1 MATIIREIHNNSSCQ
16 NIHKITFIKN
26 NIKIKGRWIWMLLIV
41 WYIMRINSSHKLI
54 ISLVLRRLVVIRQR
68 MMDLINKDMKKNIGH
83 Q

>member
-1 MATIIREIHNNSSCQ
+1 MIKATHSNSLCQ

-41 WYIMRINSSHKLI
+41 WCIMRINSSHKLI